1 MSSNLDVT
9 DILRIIAFFVGLILL
24 VSGLIDLG
32 RLGGVEVVN
41 VISVGGTAIL
51 KVIFGVFLM
60 IAGINPDAIGMI
72 IEVFIRR

>member
-1 MSSNLDVT
+1 MPSDSAVT

-24 VSGLIDLG
+24 ASGLIDLG
-32 RLGGVEVVN
+32 GLGGVDVVN
-41 VISVGGTAIL
+41 VISVSGTAIL

-72 IEVFIRR
+72 IKVFIRG